1 MNNGIEVPK
10 QVKEF
15 IDEQREQLMD
25 KLQIILEG
33 QRHACEYPKSEFSKW
48 FFANTDTYIQAVAD
62 TASLPKYY
70 VVMPEN
76 HRKDYGL
83 LLRNDG
89 QLAVGIL
96 PKNEPLSQDTIA
108 NLKDFYLTEA
118 EIKEIDERYWAF
130 KKTREE
136 LSYELQNCIL

>member
-1 MNNGIEVPK
+1 MNNEVEVPK

-15 IDEQREQLMD
+15 IDKQREQLMD

-48 FFANTDTYIQAVAD
+48 FFANTDTFIQAVAN

-70 VVMPEN
+70 VVMPQ
-76 HRKDYGL
+76 KQKGDYGL
-83 LLRNDG
+83 LLRKDG
-89 QLAVGIL
+89 KLAVNIL
-96 PKNEPLSQDTIA
+96 PRNEPLSQDTLSK
-108 NLKDFYLTEA
+108 LKDYYLTEA
-118 EIKEIDERYWAF
+118 EIKEIDERYWLF

-136 LSYELQNCIL
+136 LSYELRNCII

>member
-1 MNNGIEVPK
+1 MNNEVEVPK

-15 IDEQREQLMD
+15 IDKQREQLMD
-25 KLQIILEG
+25 KLQIILEW

-48 FFANTDTYIQAVAD
+48 FFANTDTFIQAVAN

-70 VVMPEN
+70 VVMPE
-76 HRKDYGL
+76 KQKGDYGL
-83 LLRNDG
+83 LLRKDG
-89 QLAVGIL
+89 KLALNIL
-96 PKNEPLSQDTIA
+96 PRNEPLSQDTLSK
-108 NLKDFYLTEA
+108 LKDYYLTEA
-118 EIKEIDERYWAF
+118 EIKEIDERYWLF

>member
-1 MNNGIEVPK
+1 MNNEVEVPK

-33 QRHACEYPKSEFSKW
+33 QRHACEYPNSEFSKW

-70 VVMPEN
+70 VLMPEKQE
-76 HRKDYGL
+76 RDYGL
-83 LLRNDG
+83 LLRKDG
-89 QLAVGIL
+89 QLAVSIL
-96 PKNEPLSQDTIA
+96 PRNEPLSQDTIA

-118 EIKEIDERYWAF
+118 EIKEIDERYWLF

>member
-1 MNNGIEVPK
+1 MNNEVGVPK

-15 IDEQREQLMD
+15 IDKQREQLMD

-48 FFANTDTYIQAVAD
+48 FFANTDTFIQAVAN

-70 VVMPEN
+70 VVMPEKQK
-76 HRKDYGL
+76 RDYGL
-83 LLRNDG
+83 LLRKDG
-89 QLAVGIL
+89 KLAVGIL
-96 PKNEPLSQDTIA
+96 PRNEPLSQDTLSK
-108 NLKDFYLTEA
+108 LKDYYLTEA
-118 EIKEIDERYWAF
+118 EIKEIDERYWLF

-136 LSYELQNCIL
+136 LSYELQNCII

>member
-1 MNNGIEVPK
+1 MNNEVEVPK

-15 IDEQREQLMD
+15 IDKQREQLMD

-48 FFANTDTYIQAVAD
+48 FFANTDTFIQAVAN

-70 VVMPEN
+70 VVMPQKQE
-76 HRKDYGL
+76 RDYGL

-89 QLAVGIL
+89 QLAVCIL
-96 PKNEPLSQDTIA
+96 PKNEPLSQDTLSK
-108 NLKDFYLTEA
+108 LKDYYLTEA
-118 EIKEIDERYWAF
+118 EIKEIDERYWLF

>member
-1 MNNGIEVPK
+1 MNNEVEVPK

-15 IDEQREQLMD
+15 IDKQREQLMD

-48 FFANTDTYIQAVAD
+48 FFANTDTFIQAVAN

-70 VVMPEN
+70 VVMPEKQK
-76 HRKDYGL
+76 RDYGL
-83 LLRNDG
+83 LLRKDG
-89 QLAVGIL
+89 KLALNIL
-96 PKNEPLSQDTIA
+96 PRNEPLSQDTISK
-108 NLKDFYLTEA
+108 LKDYYLTEA
-118 EIKEIDERYWAF
+118 EIKEIDERYWLF

-136 LSYELQNCIL
+136 LSYELQNCII

>member
-1 MNNGIEVPK
+1 MSNGVEVPK
-10 QVKEF
+10 QVKKF

-48 FFANTDTYIQAVAD
+48 FFANTDTFIQAVANS
-62 TASLPKYY
+62 ASLPKYY
-70 VVMPEN
+70 VVMPEK
-76 HRKDYGL
+76 RSKDYRL

-89 QLAVGIL
+89 VLAVAIMPIG
-96 PKNEPLSQDTIA
+96 EPLAQDTLA
-108 NLKDFYLTEA
+108 NLKDFYLTEP
-118 EIKEIDERYWAF
+118 EIKEIDERYLEF

-136 LSYELQNCIL
+136 LSYELQNNCL

>member
-1 MNNGIEVPK
+1 MNNEVEVPK

-15 IDEQREQLMD
+15 IDKQREQLMD

-48 FFANTDTYIQAVAD
+48 FFANTDTFIQAVAN

-70 VVMPEN
+70 VVMPQKQE
-76 HRKDYGL
+76 RDYGL
-83 LLRNDG
+83 LLRKDG
-89 QLAVGIL
+89 QLAVCIL
-96 PKNEPLSQDTIA
+96 PRNEPLSQDTLSK
-108 NLKDFYLTEA
+108 LKDFYLTEA
-118 EIKEIDERYWAF
+118 DIKEIDERYWLF

>member
-1 MNNGIEVPK
+1 MNTEVEVPK

-15 IDEQREQLMD
+15 IDKQREQLMD

-48 FFANTDTYIQAVAD
+48 FFANTDTFIQAVAN

-70 VVMPEN
+70 VVMPEKQK
-76 HRKDYGL
+76 RDYGL
-83 LLRNDG
+83 LLRKDG
-89 QLAVGIL
+89 KLAVSIL
-96 PKNEPLSQDTIA
+96 PRNEPLSQDTLSK
-108 NLKDFYLTEA
+108 LKDFYLTEA
-118 EIKEIDERYWAF
+118 EIKEIDERYWLF

-136 LSYELQNCIL
+136 LSYELQNCII